1 MTKLK
6 MRELL
11 IQKLREK
18 HSLKNSIN
26 ELRRKWSLREK
37 EIEELLE
44 RLA

>member
-11 IQKLREK
+11 IQKLREN
-18 HSLKNSIN
+18 HSLKNTIN
-26 ELRRKWSLREK
+26 KLRREWSLKEK